1 MSVAQQNIAQQI
13 TYDDLYRRWE
23 EGNWKATE
31 LDFTEDKQGW
41 ESLSEIQRK
50 SAIWVYSMFFYGEDA
65 VTDGLSPYI
74 EAAPKEEQKYF
85 LATQQVDEARHAV
98 FFHRFFK
105 EVIGV
110 EGDIATGLEATL
122 PELGWGYRNVFGR
135 LERMVEELHTDRSL
149 PKFAQAITLYHMVIE
164 ATMAQ
169 PTQHFIEDFFVKAG
183 TMPGFSAG
191 MEKVS
196 RDEQRHIGFGVKVLS
211 ELFAESD
218 ECKAAAVELL
228 REVLPYVTGIFVPP
242 GWDERYT
249 TEYGFTIAELYA
261 WGMRSVEQ
269 KWRATGYPLEE
280 HPPGIYPFD
289 PEMAARGARRAAD
302 QAAPRRRPRRAE
314 RQARGHPEVEEILF
328 DLIARSAH
336 TDAVDRPVTIQWR
349 FEDAE
354 PWHLRIDN
362 GSTSAET
369 GARREPGRHAEDDL
383 GRLDRRLGPRPGRPP
398 GDAAAQDQAAWLAAP
413 ARADAE
419 DLPAA
424 PAPGRVAGAFSHR
437 EGDWRARGNRSER
450 VPRGLIQ
457 RSRCARRLG
466 GTRSPSRPSRPLPRS
481 PAAGSPPAQAAA
493 GKPRVAKTA
502 VSAEGAGAIATAIGT
517 CPGAA
522 SQGPWRALSGGF
534 RMTHLH
540 LCALRGLRHA
550 GDPVRPRRR
559 LPVSAGPGPG
569 PGGSRHRASRAG

>member
-31 LDFTEDKQGW
+31 LDFTQDKQGW

-50 SAIWVYSMFFYGEDA
+50 SAMWVYSMFFYGEDA
-65 VTDGLSPYI
+65 VADGLSPYI

-98 FFHRFFK
+98 FFYRFFK

-122 PELGWGYRNVFGR
+122 PELGWGYRKVFGR
-135 LERMVEELHTDRSL
+135 LEQMVEELHTDRSL

-211 ELFAESD
+211 ELFAESE
-218 ECKAAAVELL
+218 ECKAAADELL

-242 GWDERYT
+242 NWDERYT

-269 KWRATGYPLEE
+269 KWRATGYPLSE

-289 PEMAARGARRAAD
+289 PEMPHDGASRAADHAAPCRRARRA
-302 QAAPRRRPRRAE
+302 QRKAPGEPRGRGDPLRRHRPLRPHRR
-314 RQARGHPEVEEILF
+314 
-328 DLIARSAH
+328 
-336 TDAVDRPVTIQWR
+336 
-349 FEDAE
+349 
-354 PWHLRIDN
+354 
-362 GSTSAET
+362 
-369 GARREPGRHAEDDL
+369 
-383 GRLDRRLGPRPGRPP
+383 GRPP
-398 GDAAAQDQAAWLAAP
+398 GDDPVALRGRGAL
-413 ARADAE
+413 ARADRQRL
-419 DLPAA
+419 DQLRDRVSP
-424 PAPGRVAGAFSHR
+424 PIRTSRCGRPGRTGST
-437 EGDWRARGNRSER
+437 
-450 VPRGLIQ
+450 
-457 RSRCARRLG
+457 SRCAARTPARR
-466 GTRSPSRPSRPLPRS
+466 
-481 PAAGSPPAQAAA
+481 
-493 GKPRVAKTA
+493 
-502 VSAEGAGAIATAIGT
+502 
-517 CPGAA
+517 C
-522 SQGPWRALSGGF
+522 
-534 RMTHLH
+534 
-540 LCALRGLRHA
+540 C
-550 GDPVRPRRR
+550 
-559 LPVSAGPGPG
+559 
-569 PGGSRHRASRAG
+569 GGS